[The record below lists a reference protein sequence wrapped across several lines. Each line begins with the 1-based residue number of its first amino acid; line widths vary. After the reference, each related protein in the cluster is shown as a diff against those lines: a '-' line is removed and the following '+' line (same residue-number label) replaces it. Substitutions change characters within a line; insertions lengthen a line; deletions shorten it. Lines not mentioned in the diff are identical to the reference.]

1 MQRGVPVALSAG
13 MNHTFDFTRA
23 AVVALALSALTALSA
38 AAQTLS
44 LNDAIALGLQNN
56 RMVANAALQVEKT
69 EQDVAMARM
78 KRLPSLKI
86 EMQGSQLLR
95 PIDVTF
101 SRGALGEY
109 PGIGPIPATETA
121 ITTPARLNFLLSAEA
136 QQPITQLFK
145 LNLNV
150 RLNEAT
156 REYDRETLRDT
167 RLGLV
172 DEIRRVY
179 YSIAQTGAA
188 LAASQQTLELL
199 NELNRVVTTRLAQ
212 QVALKADSLT
222 VESRIAQTD
231 LQLLTLRHSIDAQKE
246 QLNQLIGRDLR
257 TPFDVADVPEA
268 AIEEIDLTVAQSRAM
283 DARPD
288 IKQARV
294 KLQQAELARRIAKTD
309 YLPEV
314 GVAVQYISPLNIDG
328 APHQIASAAIQMSWE
343 PWDWGRK
350 SRTLASKDLGIQQAR
365 NGVRETEERALLE
378 INGRF
383 RKLEEMRG
391 QLRATRINQDVAR
404 ENARVRVTQY
414 EIQAALLSDVLQ
426 TQSSLADS
434 NSQYQQALA
443 AFWAARADFERS
455 LGEGMN

>member
-1 MQRGVPVALSAG
+1 MH
-13 MNHTFDFTRA
+13 HTIDFTRSL
-23 AVVALALSALTALSA
+23 VVVIGLSALTATSA
-38 AAQTLS
+38 RAQTLS
-44 LNDAIALGLQNN
+44 LNDAIALGLQHN
-56 RMVANAALQVEKT
+56 RTVANAALQVEKT

-78 KRLPSLKI
+78 KRMPTLKI

-101 SRGALGEY
+101 TRGAFGEFA
-109 PGIGPIPATETA
+109 GIGPVPATDTA
-121 ITTPARLNFLLSAEA
+121 ITTPAKLNFLLTAEA
-136 QQPITQLFK
+136 QQPLTQLIK
-145 LNLNV
+145 LNLNA
-150 RLNEAT
+150 RLTEAT

-188 LAASQQTLELL
+188 LEASQQTLKLL
-199 NELNRVVTTRLAQ
+199 NELNRVVTMRLAQ
-212 QVALKADSLT
+212 QVALKADSLN

-231 LQLLTLRHSIDAQKE
+231 LQLLTLRHTIDTQKE

-268 AIEEIDLTVAQSRAM
+268 TIEEIDLTIAQRRAM

-288 IKQARV
+288 VKQARV

-314 GVAVQYISPLNIDG
+314 GLSVSYISPLNIDG
-328 APHQIASAAIQMSWE
+328 APHQIASAAIQMQWE

-378 INGRF
+378 INSRF
-383 RKLEEMRG
+383 RKLEEMRV
-391 QLRATRINQDVAR
+391 QLRAIRIGQDVAR
-404 ENARVRVTQY
+404 ENARMRVTQY
-414 EIQAALLSDVLQ
+414 EVQAALLSDVLQ

-434 NSQYQQALA
+434 NSQYQQALSS
-443 AFWAARADFERS
+443 FWTARADFERA
-455 LGEGMN
+455 LGEELN

>member
-1 MQRGVPVALSAG
+1 MQIGVPVALSTG
-13 MNHTFDFTRA
+13 MQHTLNFTRA
-23 AVVALALSALTALSA
+23 TVVALAMSALTAMSA

-101 SRGALGEY
+101 SRGAFGEY
-109 PGIGPIPATETA
+109 PGIGPIPSTETA

-188 LAASQQTLELL
+188 LAASQKTLELL

-246 QLNQLIGRDLR
+246 QLNQ
-257 TPFDVADVPEA
+257 
-268 AIEEIDLTVAQSRAM
+268 
-283 DARPD
+283 
-288 IKQARV
+288 
-294 KLQQAELARRIAKTD
+294 
-309 YLPEV
+309 
-314 GVAVQYISPLNIDG
+314 
-328 APHQIASAAIQMSWE
+328 
-343 PWDWGRK
+343 
-350 SRTLASKDLGIQQAR
+350 
-365 NGVRETEERALLE
+365 
-378 INGRF
+378 
-383 RKLEEMRG
+383 
-391 QLRATRINQDVAR
+391 
-404 ENARVRVTQY
+404 
-414 EIQAALLSDVLQ
+414 
-426 TQSSLADS
+426 
-434 NSQYQQALA
+434 
-443 AFWAARADFERS
+443 
-455 LGEGMN
+455 

>member
-1 MQRGVPVALSAG
+1 MH
-13 MNHTFDFTRA
+13 HTIDFTRSL
-23 AVVALALSALTALSA
+23 VVVIGLSALTATSA
-38 AAQTLS
+38 RAQTLS
-44 LNDAIALGLQNN
+44 LNDAIALGLQHN
-56 RMVANAALQVEKT
+56 RTVANAALQVEKT

-78 KRLPSLKI
+78 KRMPTLKI

-101 SRGALGEY
+101 TRGAFGEFA
-109 PGIGPIPATETA
+109 GIGPVPATDTA
-121 ITTPARLNFLLSAEA
+121 ITTPAKLNFLLTAEA
-136 QQPITQLFK
+136 QQPLTQLIK

-150 RLNEAT
+150 RLTEAT

-188 LAASQQTLELL
+188 LEASQQTLKLL
-199 NELNRVVTTRLAQ
+199 NELNRVVTMRLAQ
-212 QVALKADSLT
+212 QVALKADSLN

-231 LQLLTLRHSIDAQKE
+231 LQLLTLRHTIDMQKE

-268 AIEEIDLTVAQSRAM
+268 TIEEIDLTIAQRRAM

-288 IKQARV
+288 VKQARV

-314 GVAVQYISPLNIDG
+314 GLSVSYISPLNIDG
-328 APHQIASAAIQMSWE
+328 APHQIASAAIQMQWE

-378 INGRF
+378 INSRF
-383 RKLEEMRG
+383 RKLEEMRV
-391 QLRATRINQDVAR
+391 QLRAIRIGQDVAR
-404 ENARVRVTQY
+404 ENARMRVTQY
-414 EIQAALLSDVLQ
+414 EVQAALLSDVLQ

-434 NSQYQQALA
+434 NSQYQQALSS
-443 AFWAARADFERS
+443 FWTARADFERA
-455 LGEGMN
+455 LGEELN